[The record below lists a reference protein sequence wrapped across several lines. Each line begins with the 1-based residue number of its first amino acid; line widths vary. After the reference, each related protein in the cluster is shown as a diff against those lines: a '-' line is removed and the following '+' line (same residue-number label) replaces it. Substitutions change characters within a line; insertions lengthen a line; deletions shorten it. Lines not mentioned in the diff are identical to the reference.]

1 MSDRVLKSPRPC
13 VRDRMSDANGPCT
26 IAELRLRYNNVAVS
40 PRKEQKTTN
49 RCRCCH
55 GVVGSSRGSRFGTPA
70 ALQQWAQGHHRMH
83 AIICKRMCRSETVSP
98 RPCVRDR
105 VSETVCPR
113 PCVRDRVCPRPCVR
127 DRVSETVCPRQRV
140 HRPCMIVRI
149 RDGTLKCD
157 SGATAPLQ
165 WMHAILWLKS
175 LGVLI
180 EAPGKDNQPTGCIAF
195 VLGTRCSKICR
206 CRQ

>member
-1 MSDRVLKSPRPC
+1 MAGHVPPLQRGVLSSQAPPATHEYMPIHFGSSTVCPRPC
-13 VRDRMSDANGPCT
+13 VRDRV
-26 IAELRLRYNNVAVS
+26 Y
-40 PRKEQKTTN
+40 
-49 RCRCCH
+49 
-55 GVVGSSRGSRFGTPA
+55 
-70 ALQQWAQGHHRMH
+70 
-83 AIICKRMCRSETVSP
+83 ETVCP